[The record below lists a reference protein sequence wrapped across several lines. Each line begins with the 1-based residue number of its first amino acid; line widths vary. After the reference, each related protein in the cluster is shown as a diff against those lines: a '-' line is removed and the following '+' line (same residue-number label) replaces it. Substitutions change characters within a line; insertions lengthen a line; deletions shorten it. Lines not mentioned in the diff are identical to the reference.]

1 MTDVNMRLTAG
12 ATEDSMG
19 FSPTAGGAIE
29 VGFKPGKATVSVD
42 YSKQDSVIF
51 KVDGEFSLKD
61 AGANLP
67 ALTLGAGGSI
77 ALDGKERINGSV
89 AWEISKNIEARAQ
102 VGFGREGSS
111 FKGTLTI
118 RF

>member
-1 MTDVNMRLTAG
+1 MTDVNMSLRAG
-12 ATEDSMG
+12 ATEDSKG

-42 YSKQDSVIF
+42 YSKEDSVIF

-67 ALTLGAGGSI
+67 ALTFGAGGSI

-102 VGFGREGSS
+102 VGFGREVSS
-111 FKGTLTI
+111 VKGTLTI

>member
-1 MTDVNMRLTAG
+1 MADANMSLTAG
-12 ATEDSMG
+12 ATEDSKG
-19 FSPTAGGAIE
+19 FSPTAGGAVE

-42 YSKQDSVIF
+42 YSKEDSVIF

-77 ALDGKERINGSV
+77 ALDGKEQINGSV
-89 AWEISKNIEARAQ
+89 AWEISKNVEAKAQ
-102 VGFGREGSS
+102 VAFGSDGSS
-111 FKGTLTI
+111 LMGTLTI
-118 RF
+118 HF

>member
-1 MTDVNMRLTAG
+1 MTDVKMSLRAG
-12 ATEDSMG
+12 ATEDSKD
-19 FSPTAGGAIE
+19 FSPTAGGAVE

-42 YSKQDSVIF
+42 YSKEDSVIF

-61 AGANLP
+61 AGADLP

-77 ALDGKERINGSV
+77 ALDGKKRINGAV
-89 AWEISKNIEARAQ
+89 AWEISKNVEAKAH
-102 VGFGREGSS
+102 VAFGSGGSS
-111 FKGTLTI
+111 MMGTLTI

>member
-1 MTDVNMRLTAG
+1 MTDVNMSLRAG
-12 ATEDSMG
+12 ATEDSKG
-19 FSPTAGGAIE
+19 FLPTAGGAVE
-29 VGFKPGKATVSVD
+29 VGFKPGKATVSID
-42 YSKQDSVIF
+42 YSKQNSLIF

-77 ALDGKERINGSV
+77 ALDGKQQINGSV
-89 AWEISKNIEARAQ
+89 AWEISKNIEAMGQ
-102 VGFGREGSS
+102 VAFGKDGSS
-111 FKGTLTI
+111 LKATLTI

>member
-12 ATEDSMG
+12 ATEDSRG

-29 VGFKPGKATVSVD
+29 VGFKPGKATVSID
-42 YSKQDSVIF
+42 YSKQNSVIF

-77 ALDGKERINGSV
+77 ALDGKQQFNASV
-89 AWEISKNIEARAQ
+89 AWEISKNVEASGQ
-102 VGFGREGSS
+102 VAFSTDGSS
-111 FKGTLTI
+111 FKST
-118 RF
+118 